1 MIDYERKEIMKS
13 QIAQTS
19 KGPIE
24 YTLLGSGPVV
34 LVSHGT
40 SSNCFSTDISVPL
53 VKAGFSVLTPSRP
66 GYGRTPLEVG
76 PSAAEAAQALIALLD
91 SLSIQTCTVVAISG
105 GGPTGVALA
114 AAFPQRVTRLV
125 LAAALT
131 HPEDRPNEPS
141 YKNQTAF
148 YGPMH
153 GAMWGMLGLMS
164 RLSPRSMARQTLVI
178 FSTHDPD
185 DALSKLSTEGVAR
198 ICRFYQGRSSRK
210 GALNDAAH
218 TVGADLLEAVRQPTL
233 VIHSREDNSVPFGHA
248 EWSLKHIPQ
257 AELCEAGITGHF
269 FWVDPD
275 FQRLA
280 QRMVAFLR
288 EK

>member
-1 MIDYERKEIMKS
+1 MKS

-19 KGPIE
+19 QGPVE

-34 LVSHGT
+34 LVCHGT
-40 SSNCFSTDISVPL
+40 SNNCFSTDTSVPL

-66 GYGRTPLEVG
+66 GYGRTPLSVG
-76 PSAAEAAQALIALLD
+76 RNAAEAAQALIALLD
-91 SLSIQTCTVVAISG
+91 CLLIRTCVVVAISG

-114 AAFPQRVTRLV
+114 AGFPERVTRLV
-125 LAAALT
+125 LAEAIT
-131 HPEDRPNEPS
+131 YPENRPNEPS

-153 GAMWGMLGLMS
+153 TMIWGMLGLMS
-164 RLSPRSMARQTLVI
+164 RLSPRSMTRQTLAI

-185 DALSKLSTEGVAR
+185 DGLGKLSVEDVAS

-210 GALNDAAH
+210 GALADGAH
-218 TVGADLLEAVRQPTL
+218 TVGGGLLESIHQPTL
-233 VIHSREDNSVPFGHA
+233 VIHSREDNSVPFAHA

-257 AELCEAGITGHF
+257 AELCEAGLTGHF
-269 FWVDPD
+269 FWVGPD
-275 FQRLA
+275 FPRIS
-280 QRMVAFLR
+280 QRMVAFLQDSSQ
-288 EK
+288 